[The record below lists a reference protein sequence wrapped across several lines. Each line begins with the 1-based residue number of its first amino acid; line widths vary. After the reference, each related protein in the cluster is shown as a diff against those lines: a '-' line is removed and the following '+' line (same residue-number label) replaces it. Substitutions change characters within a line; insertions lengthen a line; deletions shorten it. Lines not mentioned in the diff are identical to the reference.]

1 MTNFT
6 DVLQEKIDELEE
18 DKERLDE
25 EKERI
30 DEKIELLVELME
42 GEGDKK
48 EAKAPAKRK
57 AGRPKGSKKK
67 RGKKGMSAHAPKDEL
82 YEEAMKQLA
91 NSEEGATSKEL
102 QEKLTKN
109 FNPTPR
115 PERSLGAGIIAG
127 TKKEVLEEQGK
138 RKTHA
143 TVSVDESDL
152 EDD

>member
-1 MTNFT
+1 MTNFNEA
-6 DVLQEKIDELEE
+6 LQAKIEEYEDKIDVFET
-18 DKERLDE
+18 
-25 EKERI
+25 
-30 DEKIELLVELME
+30 KIELLRELME
-42 GEGDKK
+42 GEADDEGTPP
-48 EAKAPAKRK
+48 AKAPGKRK

-67 RGKKGMSAHAPKDEL
+67 RSKKGVSAHAPKDEL

-102 QEKLTKN
+102 QEKLTKR